1 MAHRELANF
10 SKRGSTTYAKN
21 TTWEKQ
27 SQNMKNSTKGGF
39 SFRAIILITNIL
51 LKKKKNQQ
59 LPKGSFHSGSRKGNK
74 QQKGNNHQNKV
85 FGKK

>member
-51 LKKKKNQQ
+51 LKKKKSTVA
-59 LPKGSFHSGSRKGNK
+59 KG
-74 QQKGNNHQNKV
+74 
-85 FGKK
+85 